1 MIISLVN
8 QKGGVGKTSI
18 AVNLGVCLARKN
30 YKLQLIDMDPQGT
43 ALQWQSIEGN
53 MAFQV
58 THHPAPLSPEK
69 TKAFSQGYD
78 HLVVD
83 TPPAI
88 GEISRSVLRF
98 TDLALVPL
106 APSPLDIWS
115 SHNTVRMIAEAKHEN
130 PDLEGKLL
138 ICRKIPTTRLGREAR
153 EVMEVFKLPVFE
165 TEVSQRVAYIEA
177 MISGVSVLQYA
188 PKSEAAR
195 EMQSLCEEVT
205 RHLKKH

>member
-18 AVNLGVCLARKN
+18 AVNLGACLARKN
-30 YKLQLIDMDPQGT
+30 YKIQLIDMDPQGT

-58 THHPAPLSPEK
+58 IHHPAPLSPDEA
-69 TKAFSQGYD
+69 KAFSQGYD
-78 HLVVD
+78 HLVMD

-88 GEISRSVLRF
+88 GEISKSVLHF
-98 TDLALVPL
+98 SDLALVPV

-115 SHNTVRMIAEAKHEN
+115 SHNTVRMIVEAKNEN
-130 PDLEGKLL
+130 PALEGKLL
-138 ICRKIPTTRLGREAR
+138 ICRKIPRTRLGREAK
-153 EVMEVFKLPVFE
+153 EVMQVFKLPVFE

-195 EMQSLCEEVT
+195 EMQGLCEEVAQ
-205 RHLKKH
+205 HLKKH